1 MQFQIHSFPDPGGI
15 HARETTQRPIHSNII
30 KSLPVYNPS
39 STVFEVLSAY
49 CILPLSCA
57 EVLPYVLA
65 KLNYIDHQEI
75 KKS

>member
-1 MQFQIHSFPDPGGI
+1 M
-15 HARETTQRPIHSNII
+15 
-30 KSLPVYNPS
+30 
-39 STVFEVLSAY
+39 FEVLSAY

-75 KKS
+75 KKVEFEHSSINFNTMYCSQVLH